1 MMVRHWCKKGY
12 ILCIEKAC
20 VYIEKYV
27 CMKSLCEQL
36 MGYQEMYRK
45 VCQEGLVILGHSDSR
60 MGF

>member
-1 MMVRHWCKKGY
+1 
-12 ILCIEKAC
+12 
-20 VYIEKYV
+20 VYIEKYI

-45 VCQEGLVILGHSDSR
+45 VCQEGLVILGHFDSR